1 MPSLNSAD
9 FTCTFPSASNELPL
23 RAAFLDAMEEKL
35 TIPEVRD
42 EWMKVVQQ
50 HNAALNTEGNAYR
63 AEGESSGQQQQRLQA
78 PTSAS
83 QTLSNCF
90 LQKVSR
96 LGKPSLEECNH
107 CQDLGTWSCKNVT
120 FQNLACQVL
129 KEICK
134 ISDLW
139 QPSLDKYFHLCSCLG
154 RPSHERHNSI
164 LT

>member
-96 LGKPSLEECNH
+96 LGKPSLE
-107 CQDLGTWSCKNVT
+107 
-120 FQNLACQVL
+120 
-129 KEICK
+129 
-134 ISDLW
+134 
-139 QPSLDKYFHLCSCLG
+139 
-154 RPSHERHNSI
+154 
-164 LT
+164 